1 MDFLDPIVK
10 WIAIL
15 GSIIFALFWYSRSKI
30 KQGKTSEKLKQ
41 AKKGNDAQER
51 QTKAMRITRA
61 RDLLDD
67 LKRVRDKP
75 YRK

>member
-1 MDFLDPIVK
+1 MDFLDPIIK

-15 GSIIFALFWYSRSKI
+15 GSIIFALYWQNRSKI
-30 KQGKTSEKLKQ
+30 KQGKTSEKFKQ
-41 AKKGNDAQER
+41 ATKGNNAQER
-51 QTKAMRITRA
+51 QTKAMRTARA